1 MQGKFKWKGGFR
13 ITNIFGSGHEWV
25 GLRTKIFCQENPESI
40 SDSESLRN
48 NRKPSNI
55 QFFICIICHFEFC
68 TRFLNPGYC
77 NFISLSARIDR
88 EPMKKTDVNRKI
100 LEFWKTKRNFIRKI
114 HQLTELKKVLKSELV
129 GWPELNI
136 FDFVLR
142 NNTFCQIA
150 EIKKSTW
157 NF

>member
-1 MQGKFKWKGGFR
+1 MCRENLNERADLGSQISLVPKFFVRKILNR
-13 ITNIFGSGHEWV
+13 IFY
-25 GLRTKIFCQENPESI
+25 
-40 SDSESLRN
+40 SESLRN